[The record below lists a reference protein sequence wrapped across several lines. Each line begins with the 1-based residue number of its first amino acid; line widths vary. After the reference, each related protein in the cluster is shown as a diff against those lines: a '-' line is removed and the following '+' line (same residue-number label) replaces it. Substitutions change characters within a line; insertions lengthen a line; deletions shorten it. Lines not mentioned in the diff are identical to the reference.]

1 MSVLTLFS
9 VLSVFLT
16 IPSEGRYR
24 IAADEGSYYFY
35 ASSVGKYGPSM
46 IADIGRAY
54 VRSDKAKLQPSP
66 LRVGHILA
74 ITFWLK
80 IFPTTYVSLARF
92 SFFCFVLFL
101 LCSFYFSR
109 RHFGEDVAYIF
120 TMLLS
125 VSPLMMA
132 MGRRALSDMHGNLW
146 CGLVIWLFLDFLRYK
161 KRFSFYLLL
170 FAYSFSILSRESL
183 MTLYP
188 FLVIMF
194 LVSKYVYK
202 NELPLSY
209 LAGIILI
216 PVVVVGLV
224 YVLFF
229 GGVHGAWNIVSAV
242 FIIHGNVAATTSQYA
257 LSYSSG
263 PWFRYLIDFIVLSPW
278 TFLLFLGFVGHK
290 LISRDCE
297 WRTVY
302 FAGYFVT
309 MLFIFTGVLYF
320 KDVRF
325 LINLDMVIVLF
336 SAMYLLELF
345 RQSKTEY
352 QMRLVLISAVII
364 FFVNYV
370 TFSEI
375 FCVQDVYDPVSYDLL
390 SAMKIIP

>member
-1 MSVLTLFS
+1 
-9 VLSVFLT
+9 
-16 IPSEGRYR
+16 
-24 IAADEGSYYFY
+24 
-35 ASSVGKYGPSM
+35 
-46 IADIGRAY
+46 
-54 VRSDKAKLQPSP
+54 
-66 LRVGHILA
+66 
-74 ITFWLK
+74 
-80 IFPTTYVSLARF
+80 
-92 SFFCFVLFL
+92 
-101 LCSFYFSR
+101 
-109 RHFGEDVAYIF
+109 
-120 TMLLS
+120 
-125 VSPLMMA
+125 
-132 MGRRALSDMHGNLW
+132 
-146 CGLVIWLFLDFLRYK
+146 
-161 KRFSFYLLL
+161 
-170 FAYSFSILSRESL
+170 